1 MDVTA
6 TVTRAFDVA
15 VAYAMVP
22 SVISAVIGVGVAVL
36 LLRGKAPAPD
46 EM

>member
-1 MDVTA
+1 
-6 TVTRAFDVA
+6 
-15 VAYAMVP
+15 MVP